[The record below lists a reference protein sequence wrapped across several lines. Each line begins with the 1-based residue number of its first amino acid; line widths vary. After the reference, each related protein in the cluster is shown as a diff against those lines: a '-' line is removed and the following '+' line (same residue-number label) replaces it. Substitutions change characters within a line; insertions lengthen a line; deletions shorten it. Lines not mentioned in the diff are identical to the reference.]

1 MSSNKSFKLDPKR
14 AKEIAETLHSQY
26 KTGKSLFEKHRPPDY
41 APPPGMIAG
50 SKGHA
55 LYLTYIFTLE
65 QDGDPSALWKKA
77 TELYKETP
85 WFFDAEHILTRSDE
99 GLSKALVKLG
109 VSDVNTSLK
118 RWRELSKILLENY
131 SGDPRN
137 LPKVPEPELRKAIRE
152 ILGTNEDRQIHRYL
166 QLMTTNKLP
175 KTKDLENLG
184 IFVDRNVAIY
194 TLYTGILRLDSE
206 QFEGFLDRD
215 PILSLTRKAW
225 NESLAAIGVPP
236 WELDDAIHIVSSK
249 LCPKKKCL
257 LCPVYEQCERG
268 FNLEV
273 DGNRIRLGGMKV
285 AEPYTATFCS
295 RCGRDQPKGSRF
307 CDGCGSEIPKERP
320 S

>member
-1 MSSNKSFKLDPKR
+1 MSSKSFKLDLKK

-26 KTGKSLFEKHRPPDY
+26 KTGKRLFEKHKPPNY
-41 APPPGMIAG
+41 TPPSGMIAG

-55 LYLTYIFTLE
+55 LYLTYIFALE
-65 QDGDPSALWKKA
+65 QDADPSVLWKNA
-77 TELYKETP
+77 TELYKETQ

-131 SGDPRN
+131 SGDARN
-137 LPKVPEPELRKAIRE
+137 LPNKVPEPEFRKAIRE
-152 ILGTNEDRQIHRYL
+152 ILGTKEDRQIHRYL
-166 QLMTTNKLP
+166 QLMATYKLL

-184 IFVDRNVAIY
+184 IFIDRNVAIY
-194 TLYTGILRLDSE
+194 TLYTGVLRLDSE
-206 QFEGFLDRD
+206 QFEGFLDGD

-225 NESLAAIGVPP
+225 NESLAATGVPP
-236 WELDDAIHIVSSK
+236 FELDDAIHIVSSK

-257 LCPVYEQCERG
+257 LCPVYEQCERD

-273 DGNRIRLGGMKV
+273 DGNRIRLGGTKA
-285 AEPYTATFCS
+285 AEHYTATFCS
-295 RCGRDQPKGSRF
+295 RCGRDLPKGSRF
-307 CDGCGSEIPKERP
+307 CDGCGSETPKERP